1 MGKLTE
7 TEIQLVQ
14 LIKRDALEVAST
26 LGELSYQKMTIDLLI
41 DEEKKKV
48 KDIKEREAKILDE
61 LKEKYG
67 NVSINIETGEFQ

>member
-1 MGKLTE
+1 MGKLTD
-7 TEIQLVQ
+7 TELQLVQ

-26 LGELSYQKMTIDLLI
+26 LGELNYQKMTIDLLI
-41 DEEKKKV
+41 DEEKKKI
-48 KDIKEREAKILDE
+48 KDIKDREAKILDE

>member
-1 MGKLTE
+1 MGKLTD
-7 TEIQLVQ
+7 TELQLVQ

-41 DEEKKKV
+41 DEEKKKI
-48 KDIKEREAKILDE
+48 KDIKEREAKILGE

>member
-1 MGKLTE
+1 MGKLTD
-7 TEIQLVQ
+7 TELQLVQ

-26 LGELSYQKMTIDLLI
+26 LGELSYQKMTLDLLI
-41 DEEKKKV
+41 DEEKKKI
-48 KDIKEREAKILDE
+48 KDIKDREAKVLGE

>member
-1 MGKLTE
+1 MAKLTD
-7 TEIQLVQ
+7 TELQLVQ

-26 LGELSYQKMTIDLLI
+26 LGELNYQRMTIDLLI

-48 KDIKEREAKILDE
+48 KNIKEREAKILDE

>member
-1 MGKLTE
+1 MGKLTD
-7 TEIQLVQ
+7 TELQLVQ
-14 LIKRDALEVAST
+14 LIKRDALEVAFT

-41 DEEKKKV
+41 EEEKKKV